1 MNICQEFVA
10 ARNLK
15 FGTNA
20 DPSMSKTKCI
30 IFTKKNI
37 STEKYKPIELDGN
50 ELPWVT
56 NVKHLGHILQK
67 DNSMKLDIAKKR
79 GTFIGKTNSLLQE
92 FSNVPHEAFLKIF
105 QSYVTNL
112 YGSNLWDLFGKECEK
127 LYTSYNVAIRNILKV
142 DRCTHRYLIEAMSEI
157 PHLKS
162 MLCSRFVT
170 FHQSLRK
177 SPKFPVRFLSKLVES
192 DLRTVH
198 GKNLAG
204 IASKC
209 DLNEES
215 PNLLRTKLVKEKLIY
230 Q

>member
-1 MNICQEFVA
+1 M
-10 ARNLK
+10 R
-15 FGTNA
+15 
-20 DPSMSKTKCI
+20 P
-30 IFTKKNI
+30 
-37 STEKYKPIELDGN
+37 
-50 ELPWVT
+50 
-56 NVKHLGHILQK
+56 
-67 DNSMKLDIAKKR
+67 
-79 GTFIGKTNSLLQE
+79 E

-157 PHLKS
+157 RHLKS
-162 MLCSRFVT
+162 MLCSWFVT
-170 FHQSLRK
+170 VHQSLRK
-177 SPKFPVRFLSKLVES
+177 SPKFPVRFLWKLVES

-209 DLNEES
+209 DLNEQS
-215 PNLLRTKLVKEKLIY
+215 PHLLRTKLVKEKLKGP
-230 Q
+230 